1 MIFTGFCYFPIMTN
15 KSEQIR
21 LGDIAVVRSGLVLSR
36 KQARDSSAIRY
47 PLLNLRSI
55 NAGGYIDVK
64 QMDVFDATEHLSTE
78 YLSQIDDVIV
88 RMSMPYTA
96 VLIDETMAG
105 IVISSNFVIIRCDS
119 QIILPTYLF
128 WLINRPVV
136 KHAIYESTSGNML
149 GAVKA
154 KYFSDFMVDLPSIS
168 VQRRIAA
175 MNALAIKETQLL
187 HRLASE
193 KERYYNQLID
203 KIYKETK
210 RGQ

>member
-1 MIFTGFCYFPIMTN
+1 MRYFPLMTN
-15 KSEQIR
+15 KIEQVR

-36 KQARDSSAIRY
+36 KLARGVSDNQY

-55 NAGGYIDVK
+55 NPDGYIDLK
-64 QMDVFDATEHLSTE
+64 QMDVFYASEQLSAE
-78 YLSQIDDVIV
+78 YLSQNGDVII

-96 VLIDETMAG
+96 VLIDEATAG
-105 IVISSNFVIIRCDS
+105 IVISSNFVIIRCERRMM
-119 QIILPTYLF
+119 LPDYLF
-128 WLINRPVV
+128 WLINRSAV
-136 KHAIYESTSGNML
+136 KHAIYESTSSNML

-154 KYFSDFMVDLPSIS
+154 KTISDFLIELPAIA

-187 HRLASE
+187 RRLATE
-193 KERYYNQLID
+193 KERYYNRFID
-203 KIYKETK
+203 NVYEEIM